1 MPLYM
6 KIMETHPLN
15 PFLPEN
21 AKLLML
27 GSFPPPR
34 ARWSMDFYYPN
45 MQNDMWRIFGL
56 VFFSDKAHF
65 LNADGRKFDREK
77 IIAFLEKAGIALGDT
92 AREVTRLNNNASD
105 KFLEVESPIDLAG
118 TLGKIPHCESVAVT
132 GQKAAD
138 TILKLIECEEP
149 KVGSFSRFEFLGRK
163 MRLWRMPSSSRAYPL
178 AIEKKAESYA
188 KMLRDI
194 DIAVKPQM

>member
-1 MPLYM
+1 MSLWL
-6 KIMETHPLN
+6 KTMETHPLK

-21 AKLLML
+21 ARLLML

-34 ARWSMDFYYPN
+34 ARWSMEFYYPN

-56 VFFSDKAHF
+56 AFFNDKAHF
-65 LNADGRKFDREK
+65 LDAGGKKFDKEK

-105 KFLEVESPIDLAG
+105 KFLEVESPIDLAQ
-118 TLGKIPHCESVAVT
+118 TLKKIPHCESIAVT

-138 TILKLIECEEP
+138 TILKLIECEGP
-149 KVGSFSRFEFLGRK
+149 KVGGFSRFEFDGRK

-178 AIEKKAESYA
+178 AIDKKAESYA
-188 KMLRDI
+188 EMFRDI
-194 DIAVKPQM
+194 EICLKPQM